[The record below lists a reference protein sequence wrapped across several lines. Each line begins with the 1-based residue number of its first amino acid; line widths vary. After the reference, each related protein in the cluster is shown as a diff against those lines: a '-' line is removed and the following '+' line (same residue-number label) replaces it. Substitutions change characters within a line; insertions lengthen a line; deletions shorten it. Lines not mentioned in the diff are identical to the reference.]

1 MRWSSRSS
9 LLATT
14 ILCAAAV
21 AVTAFPGRAH
31 SQQSSGSSLVPPV
44 DEGARTRLPGN
55 VSAYA
60 RPERDVGLVPASQSM
75 AGLAFILKR
84 SPAQDR
90 DLEQFLSAQQDPKS
104 RLYHR
109 WLTTEQ
115 FASRFGATDADVRT
129 LSTWLKS
136 HGFVVKSVARGRD
149 VLHFSGTEAQ
159 VEAAFHTQIHYF
171 VLGGERHWANVSD
184 PQIPTAFTPA
194 VAGIL
199 GLNDF
204 RLRPQHHRATAETGA
219 LRPQFNAG
227 AHGHA
232 VAPTDFATIYNVTP
246 LRNKGVTGAGA
257 TIAIAAQ
264 SNINLATPR
273 AFWSAFGAANNQ
285 TVTFTVPTDASD
297 PGEKADADES
307 EADLDVEMAGAIAQ
321 DAHLILIPSSL
332 GAADSAE
339 YAVDNN
345 LAPILSISFGACELA
360 LTTAGNTAIAALFQ
374 KAAALGITVVVATGD
389 SGSASCDVG
398 DTTGPAPAMNGV
410 AVSGVAS
417 TPYATAVGGTDF
429 AVFGAAVAQYWGVA
443 NAPGT
448 FSDALSYMPEM
459 PWNDSCANPV
469 LLQLFPAYAS
479 NEAFCNDP
487 GKAFSVVVAGG
498 GGGTSNCTAPSGMT
512 PATCAGGYPQ
522 PAWQTG
528 VIGLP
533 ENGHRVI
540 PDVSFFAAAGA
551 FGNSWIICDYHNTTC
566 DPNGSAAAADG
577 YELIGGTS
585 ASAPAFAGIV
595 ALLLQTQVTA
605 ASPDGRQGLI
615 NPTLYQLAG
624 AEFGTTEAP
633 NTTQL
638 NHCNSSSG
646 NAVGNACIFYDVTTG
661 GNAQP
666 CATGSPDCVTQTGG
680 DAYGVLSSSGTAAY
694 TTSTGFDLATGLGS
708 LNVTNFVTALWI
720 SPAPTGLTA
729 TPGEGTIALQW
740 SASTR
745 AQSYNVYEG
754 TAAGGESP
762 APVLTG
768 VSGTSATV
776 AALAYGQKYFY
787 RVAAVNGGGTSA
799 SSNEASTT
807 VLPSIPSALVA
818 TAGNGSVTLSWTA
831 SSGATSYN
839 IYQGTTSG
847 AESASPVQTGITG
860 ATASVQGLTNG
871 QAYFFMVTAENA
883 GGRSAKSNEASA
895 TPQAPSSGG
904 GGGGAVDPW
913 ILLALV
919 VLAARQAWHP
929 PPRIAARAYA
939 RCWSV
944 APVPNAGRT
953 KGSVQPAAP
962 T

>member
-1 MRWSSRSS
+1 
-9 LLATT
+9 L
-14 ILCAAAV
+14 IV
-21 AVTAFPGRAH
+21 
-31 SQQSSGSSLVPPV
+31 QPV
-44 DEGARTRLPGN
+44 DEGARTRLAGN

-60 RPERDVGLVPASQSM
+60 RPERDVGLVPASQPM
-75 AGLAFILKR
+75 DGLAFILKR
-84 SPAQDR
+84 SPAQER
-90 DLEQFLSAQQDPKS
+90 DLEQFLAAQQDPAS
-104 RLYHR
+104 GRYHR
-109 WLTTEQ
+109 WLTPEQ
-115 FASRFGATDADVRT
+115 FASRFGASEADIRT
-129 LSTWLKS
+129 LSLWLKS

-149 VLHFSGTEAQ
+149 LLRFSGTEAQ
-159 VEAAFHTQIHYF
+159 VEAAFHTPIHYF
-171 VLGGERHWANVSD
+171 VVSGERHWANVSD
-184 PQIPTAFTPA
+184 PQIPSAYAPA

-204 RLRPQHHRATAETGA
+204 RLRPQHHRAATGGNG

-227 AHGHA
+227 AKGHA
-232 VAPTDFATIYNVTP
+232 VAPADFATIYNVTP
-246 LRNKGVTGAGA
+246 LWNKGITGAGA
-257 TIAIAAQ
+257 TVAIAAQ

-273 AFWSAFGAANNQ
+273 AFWSAFGAAKNQ
-285 TVTFTVPTDASD
+285 TVTVTVPADASD
-297 PGEKADADES
+297 PGEKADADET
-307 EADLDVEMAGAIAQ
+307 EADLDVEAAGAIAQ

-332 GAADSAE
+332 GAGDSAE
-339 YAVDNN
+339 YAIDNN

-398 DTTGPAPAMNGV
+398 DTTGPAPAMSGV

-417 TPYATAVGGTDF
+417 TPYNTAVGGTDF
-429 AVFGAAVAQYWGVA
+429 TVFGAAVAQYWGGA

-459 PWNDSCANPV
+459 PWNDSCANPL

-479 NEAFCNDP
+479 NEAFCNDS

-512 PATCAGGYPQ
+512 PATCAGGYAQ
-522 PAWQTG
+522 PAWQSG

-533 ENGHRVI
+533 QSGHRVI
-540 PDVSFFAAAGA
+540 PDVSLFAANGA
-551 FGNSWIICDYHNTTC
+551 FGNSWIICDYVNTTC

-585 ASAPAFAGIV
+585 AAAPAFAGVV

-624 AEFGTTEAP
+624 AEFGTTQAP

-638 NHCNSSSG
+638 NRCNSSNG
-646 NAVGNACIFYDVTTG
+646 NAVGNTCIFYDVTTG

-666 CATGSPDCVTQTGG
+666 CTTGSPDCVTQTGG
-680 DAYGVLSSSGTAAY
+680 DAYGVLSSGGTAAY
-694 TTSTGFDLATGLGS
+694 TTNAGFDLATGLGS

-720 SPAPTGLTA
+720 APAPTGLTA
-729 TPGEGTIALQW
+729 TPGEGTVALKW
-740 SASTR
+740 SASSR

-754 TAAGGESP
+754 TAAGGESA

-776 AALAYGQKYFY
+776 AALTYGQKYFY

-799 SSNEASTT
+799 SSNEASAT

-818 TAGNGSVTLSWTA
+818 AAGNGSVTLSWTA
-831 SSGATSYN
+831 STGATSYN

-860 ATASVQGLTNG
+860 ATASVHGLSNG
-871 QAYFFMVTAENA
+871 QAYFFEVAAVNA
-883 GGRSAKSNEASA
+883 GGTSMKSSEASA

-904 GGGGAVDPW
+904 GGSVGGLE
-913 ILLALV
+913 LLVLGLV
-919 VLAARQAWHP
+919 GTWVRLAR
-929 PPRIAARAYA
+929 
-939 RCWSV
+939 SGGV
-944 APVPNAGRT
+944 
-953 KGSVQPAAP
+953 AAP
-962 T
+962 GRSGSIRHPAGSP